1 MTAKVKVMENVK
13 GALKSK
19 SWNVK
24 GSKGGEP
31 FLDFLGTNFKLH
43 LGCFVKGS
51 NSDPSVRE
59 QISVECSA
67 TGFSW

>member
-31 FLDFLGTNFKLH
+31 CLDFLGTNFKLH

>member
-1 MTAKVKVMENVK
+1 MTAKLKGMENVK
-13 GALKSK
+13 GTLKSK

-24 GSKGGEP
+24 DSEGWEP
-31 FLDFLGTNFKLH
+31 CVDFLGTNFELY
-43 LGCFVKGS
+43 LGCFVEGS

-59 QISVECSA
+59 QISAECSA

>member
-1 MTAKVKVMENVK
+1 MTAKVKVVENVK

-24 GSKGGEP
+24 GSKGWEP
-31 FLDFLGTNFKLH
+31 CLDFLGTNFKLY

-59 QISVECSA
+59 QISAECSA

>member
-1 MTAKVKVMENVK
+1 MECE
-13 GALKSK
+13 GLKR
-19 SWNVK
+19 V
-24 GSKGGEP
+24 GTR
-31 FLDFLGTNFKLH
+31 LDFLGTNLKLY

-59 QISVECSA
+59 QISAECSA